1 MRHND
6 VAGTFEGQHYMKYA
20 PTVAITLCLSAA
32 AGAPALAALGGD
44 AASVEADRAH
54 MNGAVQTTPAAG
66 YSVHEIKT
74 PDGMVVREYLSAEG
88 KVFGFSWHGP
98 KGPDLQ
104 QLLGAS
110 YYDQYVQAAST
121 PQPSRRLRSV
131 ELPGF
136 KVYSSE
142 RYRVFSGRAWAPD
155 LVPAGVSTDEIK

>member
-1 MRHND
+1 
-6 VAGTFEGQHYMKYA
+6 MKYA
-20 PTVAITLCLSAA
+20 PTAVITLCLSAA
-32 AGAPALAALGGD
+32 AAAPALAALGGD
-44 AASVEADRAH
+44 LASVEADRAH
-54 MNGAVQTTPAAG
+54 MSGVVQTTPAAG

-74 PDGMVVREYLSAEG
+74 PDGLVVREYVSTDG

-98 KGPDLQ
+98 RAADLQ

-110 YYDQYVQAAST
+110 YYDQYVQAASA

-131 ELPGF
+131 ELPTF
-136 KVYSSE
+136 KVYSAE